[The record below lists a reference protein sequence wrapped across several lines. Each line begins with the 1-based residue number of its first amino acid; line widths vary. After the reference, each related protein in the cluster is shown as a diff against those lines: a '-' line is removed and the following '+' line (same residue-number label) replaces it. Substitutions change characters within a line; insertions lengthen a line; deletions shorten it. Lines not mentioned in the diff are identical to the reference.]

1 MTRREA
7 VSAAATELTLAEQ
20 ARLEG
25 NAGKMRVCARRAA
38 GTVTGWWAGETGRPG
53 WPPDALALLK
63 HLAADP
69 GVPEDVRAA
78 AHRLTARILP
88 DFRSPSPEDPVEDA
102 RRVIGALLGAEPGR
116 DAGG

>member
-7 VSAAATELTLAEQ
+7 VAAAAAELALAEQ

-63 HLAADP
+63 RLAEEP
-69 GVPEDVRAA
+69 GVPEEAQAA
-78 AHRLTARILP
+78 AQRLTARILP

-102 RRVIGALLGAEPGR
+102 RRVIGALLGTEPGR
-116 DAGG
+116 DAAG